1 MNKQIPGT
9 KSEFKD
15 SKAFDTYK
23 QMIELG
29 DGLSLSQVCSITNLE
44 PHMIQNWVKRGD
56 IPHPI
61 KKKYYSNH
69 LARILLINALR
80 ECMYIEDIKSLM
92 TDING
97 DVDDLEDDRISE
109 EELYKLFSN
118 IVYELDD
125 LNKIDELVNK
135 HVKDSVINN
144 SIKVMVYAYVGSQM
158 SKKSNELLKELNKRR
173 KENVIEPFVK

>member
-23 QMIELG
+23 QMIEIG
-29 DGLSLSQVCSITNLE
+29 NGLSLNQICNITHLK

-69 LARILLINALR
+69 LARILLINSLR
-80 ECMYIEDIKSLM
+80 ECMYIEDIKKLM
-92 TDING
+92 TKING
-97 DVDDLEDDRISE
+97 DVDSQDDDLISE
-109 EELYKLFSN
+109 EELYRRFSS

-125 LNKIDELVNK
+125 LNRIDEIIDHKCKNK
-135 HVKDSVINN
+135 IINK
-144 SIKVMVYAYVGSQM
+144 SLKVMIYAYVGSQM
-158 SKKSNELLKELNKRR
+158 SKKSSELLKELDKGGDR
-173 KENVIEPFVK
+173 

>member
-1 MNKQIPGT
+1 MDKQIPGT
-9 KSEFKD
+9 KTEFKN

-23 QMIELG
+23 EMIEIG
-29 DGLSLSQVCSITNLE
+29 NGLSLSQVCNITNLE

-69 LARILLINALR
+69 LARILLINSLR

-97 DVDDLEDDRISE
+97 DVDDQSDDRISE

-125 LNKIDELVNK
+125 LNKIDELVDK
-135 HVKDSVINN
+135 HVKDSVINI
-144 SIKVMVYAYVGSQM
+144 SIKVMIYAYVSSQM
-158 SKKSNELLKELNKRR
+158 SKKSSSLLKELNKGG
-173 KENVIEPFVK
+173 KKM

>member
-1 MNKQIPGT
+1 MDKQIPGT
-9 KSEFKD
+9 KTEFKN
-15 SKAFDTYK
+15 SKVFDTYK
-23 QMIELG
+23 EMIEIG
-29 DGLSLSQVCSITNLE
+29 NGLSLSQVCSITNLE

-69 LARILLINALR
+69 LARILLINSLR

-97 DVDDLEDDRISE
+97 DVDDQSDDRISE

-125 LNKIDELVNK
+125 LNKIDELVDK
-135 HVKDSVINN
+135 HVKDSVINK
-144 SIKVMVYAYVGSQM
+144 SIKVMIYAYVSSQM
-158 SKKSNELLKELNKRR
+158 SKKSSSLLKELNKGE
-173 KENVIEPFVK
+173 KKNVRFR